1 MLGTETVRHALAFS
15 KLSMPLQLL
24 SFAPQTSLQHS
35 EEDEEERIAAN
46 VALLELKQENSR
58 LTERLLQLKARC
70 ERLEADKADLN
81 VSLLRR

>member
-1 MLGTETVRHALAFS
+1 MGTVRRAMIAFLKAMLAKHF
-15 KLSMPLQLL
+15 
-24 SFAPQTSLQHS
+24 SFASQTSLQRS
-35 EEDEEERIAAN
+35 EEDEEEKIAAN